1 MRQKSSKTI
10 LVTMATALVVIGLV
24 FVGGSQIRDWV
35 RQNLFKQYVAREATI
50 ARQVVGDLENEI
62 ADTQDKLKVAA
73 MIPAV
78 RNPTNAAA
86 CNDTLVAV
94 LNSMESKVGNL
105 GRVSAQDIFVC
116 SVNKALVGTSGS
128 KLGTYL
134 PEIIADPK
142 HKPVMSHVI
151 SPPGAGFAVALHVP
165 VQDGTG
171 QFAGTL
177 GGAIYLKDLQDKLLK
192 NISFGKNGFAIV
204 FDDNGDILYHPQA
217 ELIGKNLSSPELQK
231 MLTNAPAVQKAV
243 ADAVA
248 GHTGT
253 VQYGLNGVEKV
264 AAYQS
269 AQVLP
274 NHRWVVMATV
284 PVADAADL
292 LKQVGVDQAFWM
304 AIAMQTLA
312 IILVAF
318 VVVLGTLRA
327 IRLPESLRQE
337 KAKIQTML
345 SSIGDGVMA
354 IDRKGSVILL
364 NGAAVELTGW
374 SDKEAVGRPWR
385 EVMNLIDEHDRKP
398 AGAFI
403 ELAMKVG
410 KKQHM
415 AQNTLLVRRDGR
427 EVPVG
432 DSAAPMFGRAGTVT
446 GAIVVFRD
454 FTDEREAARMK
465 SDFAY
470 ASHQFRTPLTQAMSA
485 VSLAQ
490 GETNA
495 KLRNEDLA
503 MAETGISS
511 AHRLALKMLA
521 MADVDNGRVEMKV
534 ADVDVP
540 ELVKTI
546 KSEVGEHLA
555 KDLEIRT
562 NVAAGLKTIRTD
574 HDLFKKIVTELLYN
588 GADYGDG
595 KLVELGVQT
604 RAGTLMIQVRNGGL
618 PISEEDQVQI
628 FTRFFRGANRPA
640 EVAGAGLGLYL
651 VQQYVRLLGGKI
663 WLTSGARGTTFWVEL
678 PINADPLS

>member
-217 ELIGKNLSSPELQK
+217 ELIGKNLSSPELQTI
-231 MLTNAPAVQKAV
+231 LTNAPAIQKAV

-253 VQYGLNGVEKV
+253 VRYGINGVEKV
-264 AAYQS
+264 AAY
-269 AQVLP
+269 P
-274 NHRWVVMATV
+274 NGFGNFLSFTIRW
-284 PVADAADL
+284 P
-292 LKQVGVDQAFWM
+292 W
-304 AIAMQTLA
+304 
-312 IILVAF
+312 
-318 VVVLGTLRA
+318 RA
-327 IRLPESLRQE
+327 
-337 KAKIQTML
+337 
-345 SSIGDGVMA
+345 SSIA
-354 IDRKGSVILL
+354 WSVPTLSVQPR
-364 NGAAVELTGW
+364 A
-374 SDKEAVGRPWR
+374 
-385 EVMNLIDEHDRKP
+385 LI
-398 AGAFI
+398 
-403 ELAMKVG
+403 
-410 KKQHM
+410 
-415 AQNTLLVRRDGR
+415 VRRIPPTAFMMGGQICMR
-427 EVPVG
+427 G
-432 DSAAPMFGRAGTVT
+432 SR
-446 GAIVVFRD
+446 
-454 FTDEREAARMK
+454 
-465 SDFAY
+465 
-470 ASHQFRTPLTQAMSA
+470 
-485 VSLAQ
+485 SL
-490 GETNA
+490 
-495 KLRNEDLA
+495 KLQN
-503 MAETGISS
+503 
-511 AHRLALKMLA
+511 H
-521 MADVDNGRVEMKV
+521 
-534 ADVDVP
+534 
-540 ELVKTI
+540 
-546 KSEVGEHLA
+546 SEY
-555 KDLEIRT
+555 T
-562 NVAAGLKTIRTD
+562 
-574 HDLFKKIVTELLYN
+574 
-588 GADYGDG
+588 
-595 KLVELGVQT
+595 
-604 RAGTLMIQVRNGGL
+604 
-618 PISEEDQVQI
+618 
-628 FTRFFRGANRPA
+628 
-640 EVAGAGLGLYL
+640 YL
-651 VQQYVRLLGGKI
+651 
-663 WLTSGARGTTFWVEL
+663 
-678 PINADPLS
+678 